1 MSVDADGLSALRAHA
16 IASSEDLISL
26 LDVART
32 LGLDVPSNEEIRDPL
47 ARLGDFD
54 VAGLSDDAHRLTLA
68 HRAVAEQLHRLPE
81 QQIRLDDSWSG
92 MSGRAAMAQV
102 VAHQRRAE
110 AELGVL
116 RTLSEATVAASS
128 GIDRLLRT
136 WYLTVARC
144 ASPFVSGVPLPDLPS
159 AVLTGRVPL
168 PLVAADVAS
177 RISLFRET
185 AETTMTSVLE
195 ILHAL
200 NRATED
206 LDSHDRDGRSAFGTH
221 SSPSPSSPSP
231 SSPSP
236 SSQSPSSQSP
246 SSRSDLSHVER
257 QWTSS
262 VEPDASPQPTSSG
275 TAQPANPPTH
285 GTDGAPS
292 PPETGRSEEGVDVPF
307 TLSHEATEGGGE
319 QSPAGDEAAGAEQQ
333 VPLPAQPAPPAE
345 QPAPEPAPR
354 EPGPPSPE
362 SAAPDP
368 GRAESDLALAGDQ

>member
-54 VAGLSDDAHRLTLA
+54 VAGLSDDAHRVTIA

-92 MSGRAAMAQV
+92 RSGRAAMAQV

-159 AVLTGRVPL
+159 AVLAGRVPL

-185 AETTMTSVLE
+185 AETTMTSVME

-231 SSPSP
+231 SS
-236 SSQSPSSQSP
+236 
-246 SSRSDLSHVER
+246 RSDLSHVER

-262 VEPDASPQPTSSG
+262 VEPDASPPPTSSG

-285 GTDGAPS
+285 GTDGSPS

-319 QSPAGDEAAGAEQQ
+319 QSPAGDEAAGAERQ
-333 VPLPAQPAPPAE
+333 VPLPAQPAPPA
-345 QPAPEPAPR
+345 QIAPEPAPG
-354 EPGPPSPE
+354 PGPPSPE